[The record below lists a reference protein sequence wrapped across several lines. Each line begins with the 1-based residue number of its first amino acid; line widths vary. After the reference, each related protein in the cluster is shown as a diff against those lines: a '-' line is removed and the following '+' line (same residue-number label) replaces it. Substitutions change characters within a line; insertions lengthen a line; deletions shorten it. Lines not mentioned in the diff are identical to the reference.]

1 MSLDIESPD
10 NGFYFPWRV
19 REQMKGMGEVA
30 GADTESGEYLK

>member
-19 REQMKGMGEVA
+19 KEQMRGMGEVA
-30 GADTESGEYLK
+30 GESGEYLK